1 MTRVPVGTLPD
12 RPLTAFCIRR
22 RLVSAAVLIALLTTG
37 CTTNSGLQPNPV
49 TRPRAAETSPGTSGL
64 SEYLQVLETMSS
76 ATPDV
81 QTATLSTA
89 REAWQQ
95 RSTVHDGLVYAIT
108 LGAPGHAES
117 NPVEAA
123 RLLTTLLARV
133 QPDGLTGDV
142 RRLAEA
148 LRQEFSARTAL
159 YAEIARQKE
168 TATRELRESSLLS
181 EARIEDL
188 NTDLA
193 RLRRERDEARRKLQ
207 AITDMERQLI
217 EKEPEPT
224 APEATP

>member
-1 MTRVPVGTLPD
+1 MLTPLAGPTPARLPIICHV
-12 RPLTAFCIRR
+12 RH
-22 RLVSAAVLIALLTTG
+22 LVVAAAAIWLAACTTG
-37 CTTNSGLQPNPV
+37 GRPQPDAAA
-49 TRPRAAETSPGTSGL
+49 RPRTDEAPPASALT
-64 SEYLQVLETMSS
+64 EYLEVLDTMSS

-81 QTATLSTA
+81 QTATLSAA
-89 REAWQQ
+89 RESWQQ
-95 RSTVHDGLVYAIT
+95 RSSVHDGLVYAIA

-123 RLLTTLLARV
+123 RLLTTLLARA

-188 NTDLA
+188 TTDLA